1 MRAGNG
7 LARIFGWR
15 LTMPR
20 NTRTGTALA
29 IAALSSFVA
38 VAHDPTH
45 GVDTSRIDATL
56 DATRTTVTTRVA
68 ESAASNRIALQNGL
82 KSIGLHS
89 VLHSMLRSELMSPMQ
104 RAVSLEGVDWQA
116 ALAPE
121 T

>member
-1 MRAGNG
+1 
-7 LARIFGWR
+7 
-15 LTMPR
+15 
-20 NTRTGTALA
+20 
-29 IAALSSFVA
+29 
-38 VAHDPTH
+38 
-45 GVDTSRIDATL
+45 
-56 DATRTTVTTRVA
+56 VA

-89 VLHSMLRSELMSPMQ
+89 VLHSVLRSELMSPMQ